1 MRSSCH
7 RGECAPSFGMQDLL
21 RCRSGIGSFS
31 LVFYHFFGF
40 WSYAC
45 RIYRW
50 EHNIVSRGWHRRL
63 TEIVVTQIIGYQ
75 VPSNRINWST
85 MPEAAHSRFECR
97 GFINSLVVYIFASSM
112 GIRDH
117 LIIFDRNGYRRV
129 RRYGVGF
136 KDTNFTV
143 AVCRPPISTDYD
155 FVLSSRKV
163 DSGLA

>member
-1 MRSSCH
+1 
-7 RGECAPSFGMQDLL
+7 
-21 RCRSGIGSFS
+21 
-31 LVFYHFFGF
+31 
-40 WSYAC
+40 
-45 RIYRW
+45 
-50 EHNIVSRGWHRRL
+50 
-63 TEIVVTQIIGYQ
+63 
-75 VPSNRINWST
+75 
-85 MPEAAHSRFECR
+85 
-97 GFINSLVVYIFASSM
+97 M

-143 AVCRPPISTDYD
+143 AVCRPLISTDYD